1 MIISRGLLTTSFAII
16 FACTA
21 CSSVK
26 AAVDPH
32 IQVKAGEVIEK
43 GIASWYGYNTGAPAC
58 GIPMGARTAAHKTLP
73 CGSKVR
79 VTRGNKSIVVTIVD
93 RGPFVR
99 GRIIDLS
106 PPAAKELGISG
117 IAPVTVERIN

>member
-1 MIISRGLLTTSFAII
+1 MIISKTLLITSLATLLIMS
-16 FACTA
+16 CGR
-21 CSSVK
+21 SE
-26 AAVDPH
+26 AAVDPF
-32 IQVKAGEVIEK
+32 IQVKGGEVVEK

-73 CGSKVR
+73 CGSQAR
-79 VTRGNKSIVVTIVD
+79 VTRGDKSIVVTIVD
-93 RGPFVR
+93 RGPFVA

-117 IAPVTVERIN
+117 IAPVTVERIK